1 MMKGALAQLGERLP
15 CTQEV
20 GSSILPGSTKILFII
35 LKVINNIKEMFYERA
50 LISKKVALVATMG
63 SLHKGH
69 EALMKRSKEISDV
82 TIASLFINPKQFDS
96 YKDFDRYPT
105 SIDSDLNIFEQN
117 KVEIVFMPDK
127 NEMYNQ
133 EFNSVIK
140 INDLNNEL
148 EGNYRKGHMD
158 GVSTV
163 VMKLFNIIKPNIALF
178 GEKDFQ
184 QLKLIEKMVSD
195 FSMDIKIEP
204 VETVRDSN
212 GLALS
217 SRNHLLNKRQR
228 ISAQSIRKSL
238 ELAIVAFKKGQ
249 VVTNEVCK
257 IVIDYLDKVEEIK
270 LEYVTI
276 RTLDTFKE
284 IKYIKGPFVL
294 LIAAYVGDIRLIDN
308 YVFR

>member
-1 MMKGALAQLGERLP
+1 
-15 CTQEV
+15 
-20 GSSILPGSTKILFII
+20 
-35 LKVINNIKEMFYERA
+35 
-50 LISKKVALVATMG
+50 
-63 SLHKGH
+63 
-69 EALMKRSKEISDV
+69 
-82 TIASLFINPKQFDS
+82 
-96 YKDFDRYPT
+96 
-105 SIDSDLNIFEQN
+105 
-117 KVEIVFMPDK
+117 
-127 NEMYNQ
+127 
-133 EFNSVIK
+133 
-140 INDLNNEL
+140 
-148 EGNYRKGHMD
+148 
-158 GVSTV
+158 
-163 VMKLFNIIKPNIALF
+163 
-178 GEKDFQ
+178 
-184 QLKLIEKMVSD
+184 MVSD

-217 SRNHLLNKRQR
+217 SRNHLLNKRQI
-228 ISAQSIRKSL
+228 ISAQSIGKSL

-249 VVTNEVCK
+249 LVTNEVCK

>member
-1 MMKGALAQLGERLP
+1 
-15 CTQEV
+15 
-20 GSSILPGSTKILFII
+20 
-35 LKVINNIKEMFYERA
+35 LKVIDNIKEMFYERA
-50 LISKKVALVATMG
+50 LITKKVALVPTMG

-69 EALMKRSKEISDV
+69 EALLKRSKEIADV

-96 YKDFDRYPT
+96 DKDYARYPT
-105 SIDSDLNIFEQN
+105 SIDSDLSIFERN
-117 KVEIVFMPDK
+117 KVQIVFMPSKD
-127 NEMYNQ
+127 EMYNKN
-133 EFNSVIK
+133 FNSVIK

-163 VMKLFNIIKPNIALF
+163 VMKLFNITKPNIALF

-184 QLKLIEKMVSD
+184 QLKVIEKMVYD

-204 VETVRDSN
+204 VETVRDLH

-217 SRNHLLNKRQR
+217 SRNFLLNESQR
-228 ISAQSIRKSL
+228 ISAQSISKSL

-249 VVTNEVCK
+249 IVTNEVCK
-257 IVIDYLDKVEEIK
+257 IVIDYLDKVEDVK

-284 IKYIKGPFVL
+284 IKSIKGPFVL

>member
-1 MMKGALAQLGERLP
+1 MKGALAQLGERLP

-20 GSSILPGSTKILFII
+20 GSSILPGSTKFFLI

-50 LISKKVALVATMG
+50 LITKKVALVPTMG

-69 EALMKRSKEISDV
+69 EALLKRSKEIADV

-96 YKDFDRYPT
+96 DKDYARYPT
-105 SIDSDLNIFEQN
+105 SIDSDLSIFEQN
-117 KVEIVFMPDK
+117 KVEIVFMPGKD
-127 NEMYNQ
+127 EMYKNN
-133 EFNSVIK
+133 FNSVIK
-140 INDLNNEL
+140 IKDLNNEL
-148 EGNYRKGHMD
+148 EGSYRKGHMD

-163 VMKLFNIIKPNIALF
+163 VMKLFNITKPNIALF

-184 QLKLIEKMVSD
+184 QLKVIEKMVYD

-204 VETVRDSN
+204 VETVRDPN

-217 SRNHLLNKRQR
+217 SRNFLLNKSQR
-228 ISAQSIRKSL
+228 ISAQSISKSL
-238 ELAIVAFKKGQ
+238 KLAIVAFKKGQ

-257 IVIDYLDKVEEIK
+257 IVIDYLDKIEEVK

-284 IKYIKGPFVL
+284 IKSIKGPFVL
-294 LIAAYVGDIRLIDN
+294 LIAAYIGDIRLIDN

>member
-1 MMKGALAQLGERLP
+1 
-15 CTQEV
+15 
-20 GSSILPGSTKILFII
+20 
-35 LKVINNIKEMFYERA
+35 MFYERA
-50 LISKKVALVATMG
+50 LITKKVALVPTMG

-69 EALMKRSKEISDV
+69 EALLKRSKEIADV

-96 YKDFDRYPT
+96 DKDYARYPT
-105 SIDSDLNIFEQN
+105 SIDSDLSIFERN
-117 KVEIVFMPDK
+117 KVQIVFMPSKD
-127 NEMYNQ
+127 EMYNKN
-133 EFNSVIK
+133 FNSVI
-140 INDLNNEL
+140 
-148 EGNYRKGHMD
+148 
-158 GVSTV
+158 
-163 VMKLFNIIKPNIALF
+163 F

-184 QLKLIEKMVSD
+184 QLKVIEKMVYD

-204 VETVRDSN
+204 VETVRDLH

-217 SRNHLLNKRQR
+217 SRNFLLNESQR

-257 IVIDYLDKVEEIK
+257 IVIDYLDKVEDVK

-284 IKYIKGPFVL
+284 IKSIKGPFVL